1 MDPESILME
10 FIKEGLK
17 SADPY
22 EAVMRN
28 LHVDKEYIITKGQHR
43 IRRRRTHV
51 IGFGKSSVGMVKAIV
66 DLLGSDIVGGVAIS
80 PDRELWIGSV
90 EIVRGDHPIP
100 STNTEKAS
108 KKLLEYLKNIREDDL
123 VIVLISGGGSALF
136 EVPLPGVDLV
146 DIAEISEM
154 LMKAGA
160 DIIELN
166 TVRKHLSMT
175 KGGKLLKLVNS
186 KEIISLIISDVIGD
200 PISFI
205 ASGPTA
211 ADETT
216 FRDAYNVLV
225 KRGVWSRVRDNVKE
239 VILRGMRGDIE
250 ETVKPGDPILN
261 KVKNIIIA
269 SNIISLESIEKRALD
284 LGFRVISLGPYIK
297 GEAREVGK
305 VFASIARSIK
315 IIGKPIQPPAVLLGG
330 GETTVTVR
338 GRGIGGRNQEM
349 CLSILIEIKDLPNV
363 YFACIGTDG
372 IDGNSPAAGAL
383 VDHRIY
389 EEALKRNM
397 DPQDYLDRND
407 SYTFFKSL
415 NRAIETGP
423 TGVNVGDLYIG
434 LIL

>member
-1 MDPESILME
+1 
-10 FIKEGLK
+10 
-17 SADPY
+17 
-22 EAVMRN
+22 
-28 LHVDKEYIITKGQHR
+28 
-43 IRRRRTHV
+43 
-51 IGFGKSSVGMVKAIV
+51 
-66 DLLGSDIVGGVAIS
+66 
-80 PDRELWIGSV
+80 
-90 EIVRGDHPIP
+90 
-100 STNTEKAS
+100 
-108 KKLLEYLKNIREDDL
+108 
-123 VIVLISGGGSALF
+123 
-136 EVPLPGVDLV
+136 
-146 DIAEISEM
+146 
-154 LMKAGA
+154 
-160 DIIELN
+160 
-166 TVRKHLSMT
+166 
-175 KGGKLLKLVNS
+175 
-186 KEIISLIISDVIGD
+186 VIGD

-216 FRDAYNVLV
+216 FRDAYYILV

-261 KVKNIIIA
+261 KVINIIIA

-315 IIGKPIQPPAVLLGG
+315 IIGKPIQPPALLLGG

>member
-1 MDPESILME
+1 MDPENILVE

-22 EAVMRN
+22 EAVTRN
-28 LHVDKEYIITKGQHR
+28 LRIDKENIVIKDQYRVK
-43 IRRRRTHV
+43 RRKTHV
-51 IGFGKSSVGMVKAIV
+51 IGFGKSSVGMVKAVV
-66 DLLGSDIVGGVAIS
+66 DLLGNDVVGGVVIS
-80 PDRELWIGSV
+80 PDKEFQLGSV
-90 EIVRGDHPIP
+90 EIVKGDHPIP
-100 STNTEKAS
+100 STNTERAS
-108 KKLLEYLKNIREDDL
+108 KKLIEYLKNIDKNDL
-123 VIVLISGGGSALF
+123 TIILISGGGSALF
-136 EVPLPGVDLV
+136 EVPLPGVDLR

-175 KGGKLLKLVNS
+175 KGGRLLKLVNS
-186 KEIISLIISDVIGD
+186 EEIVSLIISDVIGD

-211 ADETT
+211 VDETT
-216 FRDAYNVLV
+216 YRDAYNILI
-225 KRGVWSRVRDNVKE
+225 KRGIWSRIRDNVKE
-239 VILRGMRGDIE
+239 VIIRGMRGEIE
-250 ETVKPGDPILN
+250 ESVKPGDPVLN

-269 SNIISLESIEKRALD
+269 SNIISLESIEKQALN
-284 LGFRVISLGPYIK
+284 LGFKVLSLGPYIK

-305 VFASIARSIK
+305 VLASIARSIK
-315 IIGKPIQPPAVLLGG
+315 ILRRPVEPPVVLLGG
-330 GETTVTVR
+330 GETTVTVK

-372 IDGNSPAAGAL
+372 IDGNSPAAGAII
-383 VDHRIY
+383 DHRVY
-389 EEALKRNM
+389 EEAMRRNI

-407 SYTFFKSL
+407 SYTFFKLL